1 MSAVRACAAHALA
14 PVASASHASSSRRGL
29 AAHRRRAAP
38 RRAAA
43 ATAEASAE
51 VAAIEDKW
59 IAGSVERCS
68 GGAGVDA
75 LRDAALARLAHARK
89 PTSRVEE
96 YRFTDLAPLVTA
108 SPVAADPAARDAVD
122 DASAWTLSSAD
133 ATRVVL
139 VDGVFA
145 PALSDL
151 TGVPEAAVVGALSA
165 DPALADAAALGAV
178 SDLRGGVIADLNAA
192 LASDVVIID
201 LPAGLELANP
211 VHVVQL
217 STAGGDG
224 MRASAPRVRVSLGEG
239 AKMTLVEEFAAA
251 PGVAKDAAYWHNGV
265 CEITLASEAS
275 LTHAMVQ
282 SQSRAAVHTRG
293 TFLTQA
299 ESSAYALAEVN
310 VGGKI
315 GRHDLGVTQLGP
327 RTSTELAC
335 FNLAGAG
342 QCLDLH
348 SSVTLDHEEGTTDQT
363 HKCIVS
369 AATGRGVFDG
379 NVQVNKNAQ
388 RTDAGQ
394 ISRNLLLVPKAT
406 VNVKPNLQIVA
417 DDVVCT
423 HGCTVSDLEEE
434 ELFYIQSR
442 GLSPA
447 VARSL
452 LVAGFGLEIVSKM
465 TGEDLRK
472 RVGELVREALD
483 EDNVELAAG
492 L

>member
-75 LRDAALARLAHARK
+75 LRDAALARLAHARM

-165 DPALADAAALGAV
+165 DPAARTPPRSAPSPTCAAA
-178 SDLRGGVIADLNAA
+178 SSRT
-192 LASDVVIID
+192 
-201 LPAGLELANP
+201 
-211 VHVVQL
+211 
-217 STAGGDG
+217 STPP
-224 MRASAPRVRVSLGEG
+224 S
-239 AKMTLVEEFAAA
+239 
-251 PGVAKDAAYWHNGV
+251 
-265 CEITLASEAS
+265 
-275 LTHAMVQ
+275 
-282 SQSRAAVHTRG
+282 
-293 TFLTQA
+293 
-299 ESSAYALAEVN
+299 
-310 VGGKI
+310 
-315 GRHDLGVTQLGP
+315 P
-327 RTSTELAC
+327 RTS
-335 FNLAGAG
+335 
-342 QCLDLH
+342 
-348 SSVTLDHEEGTTDQT
+348 
-363 HKCIVS
+363 
-369 AATGRGVFDG
+369 
-379 NVQVNKNAQ
+379 
-388 RTDAGQ
+388 
-394 ISRNLLLVPKAT
+394 
-406 VNVKPNLQIVA
+406 
-417 DDVVCT
+417 
-423 HGCTVSDLEEE
+423 
-434 ELFYIQSR
+434 
-442 GLSPA
+442 
-447 VARSL
+447 
-452 LVAGFGLEIVSKM
+452 
-465 TGEDLRK
+465 
-472 RVGELVREALD
+472 
-483 EDNVELAAG
+483 
-492 L
+492 